1 MSLPVFGWFSA
12 VLEPKLLK
20 TNCTCFGDSAESGT
34 DALNAVDAARR
45 LGFPG
50 TRKYNLLP
58 DELKALV
65 EDGNF
70 PIVFVNLFP
79 FSGRSDPHAL
89 VVLEISE
96 ETVTVLDP
104 MVGES
109 SLSADQFNVA
119 WRLQR
124 NLTILVL
131 R

>member
-1 MSLPVFGWFSA
+1 MES
-12 VLEPKLLK
+12 KRQK
-20 TNCTCFGDSAESGT
+20 TNCAACGDSVESGT
-34 DALNAVDAARR
+34 NALNAVDAARR

-50 TRKYNLLP
+50 TRKYNLLL

-79 FSGRSDPHAL
+79 LNGRSDPHAL

-96 ETVTVLDP
+96 ETIRVLDP
-104 MVGES
+104 IVGEC
-109 SLSADQFNVA
+109 SLSADKFIVA